1 MPTPRFLQIHTLH
14 SYPAALLNR
23 DDSGRAKRLPFGG
36 AVRTRISSQ
45 CLKWHW
51 RGKTSRADEG
61 MTYED
66 REFALHTI
74 KEATRAERTRNL
86 VGRKIIHPLRDSDNV
101 QENVLTAVE
110 NVFNT
115 ELYGESGTSER
126 GRQPLLFGLPEI
138 EYLRKKAATICE
150 YHRNSREAAE
160 ELALGLLLTN
170 EKIRKAS
177 GTTKARFRE
186 ARKTAEKFFGNAEIE
201 NFEAF
206 RKATK
211 LPGGLEGALFG
222 RMVTSD
228 PAANIDA
235 AIHVAHA
242 FTVHREES
250 ESDYFSVVDDL
261 QRRDEDAGAAHI
273 DDTELTAGL
282 FYGYVV
288 VDVPGLVSNL
298 EGCTANEWN
307 TADTDRTMAAQVVH
321 HLLHL
326 IATVSPGAKL
336 GSTAPYSC
344 ADLMP
349 VEAGCRQP
357 RSLANAFRKPVPPQT
372 EAAVEALSGYL
383 AKLDEAYGAKEARR
397 VMSVED
403 YGIPEAKRVCLDDL
417 AKWAQESIR
426 NGKAEQACDTS
437 S

>member
-1 MPTPRFLQIHTLH
+1 M
-14 SYPAALLNR
+14 
-23 DDSGRAKRLPFGG
+23 PFGG

-61 MTYED
+61 MKYED

-101 QENVLTAVE
+101 QEDVLAAVE

-160 ELALGLLLTN
+160 ELPLGLLLTN

-177 GTTKARFRE
+177 GNTKARFRE

-201 NFEAF
+201 NFETF

-228 PAANIDA
+228 TAANIDA

-242 FTVHREES
+242 FTVHGEES

-261 QRRDEDAGAAHI
+261 QRADEDAGAAHI
-273 DDTELTAGL
+273 GDTELTAGL

-298 EGCTANEWN
+298 EGCKADEWN
-307 TADTDRTMAAQVVH
+307 SAGIDRTPAGQVVH

-344 ADLMP
+344 ADLML
-349 VEAGCRQP
+349 VEAGSRQP
-357 RSLANAFRKPVPPQT
+357 RSLANAFRKPVAPQT
-372 EAAVEALSGYL
+372 DASVEALSGYL
-383 AKLDEAYGAKEARR
+383 AKLDAAYGAKETRR

-403 YGIPEAKRVCLDDL
+403 YDIPEAISAGLDDL
-417 AKWAQESIR
+417 AKWARESVR
-426 NGKAEQACDTS
+426 NGEA
-437 S
+437 